1 MKTLTRLILGLVLMA
16 ALLPAL
22 PVTAGQTVDDAVR
35 DQILRDYIPS
45 GTITRFEEP
54 IRFWIGGRDRLEGK
68 YYVETVVAEIRRYVP
83 HLDIRETSSASQA
96 NIRFYLTDSD
106 QEWQAA
112 ITESAEGMAGWQEMG
127 QYIRGFTR
135 AVTAPD
141 GRIKRAD
148 IVLRLDFQTSGGQKL
163 WVVRHELLH
172 ALGVM
177 THPTRTTDT
186 VLNSHQVQ
194 HEKNSNFS
202 DADIMVLRTLYD
214 PNLRTGGGW

>member
-1 MKTLTRLILGLVLMA
+1 MKVFSRLLCLVLLTA
-16 ALLPAL
+16 FFPLI
-22 PVTAGQTVDDAVR
+22 PVSAGQSVNDAAR

-54 IRFWIGGRDRLEGK
+54 VRFWIGGKDRLEGK

-83 HLDIRETSSASQA
+83 HLDIRETSTASQA
-96 NIRFYLTDSD
+96 NVRFYLTDSE
-106 QEWQAA
+106 QEWRTA
-112 ITESAEGMAGWQEMG
+112 ITESAEGLAGWQEMG

-135 AVTAPD
+135 TVTAQD
-141 GRIKRAD
+141 GRIRRSD
-148 IVLRLDFQTSGGQKL
+148 IVLHLDFQTSGGQKL

-177 THPTRTTDT
+177 THPTLTTDT

-202 DADIMVLRTLYD
+202 DADILVLRTLYD
-214 PNLRTGGGW
+214 PTLRAGGDW